1 MARGSS
7 RSRHVHRFPTTVP
20 GKFIEIKVAYDD
32 GGISSTSSRAYYMHV
47 TPVEI
52 EDAGNGVQFK
62 KFMLFSGYKSRL
74 EEAKRF
80 SEKKLNE
87 LADRARRDCE
97 TQDLAVMQVVNRVLE
112 QEDLKLQEV
121 AAT

>member
-1 MARGSS
+1 MARGAS

-52 EDAGNGVQFK
+52 EDYGDGVQIK
-62 KFMLFSGYKSRL
+62 KFMLFSGFKSRL
-74 EEAKRF
+74 EEVKRF

-87 LADRARRDCE
+87 LADRVRRDCE
-97 TQDLAVMQVVNRVLE
+97 TQDLTIMQIVNRVLD
-112 QEDLKLQEV
+112 QENLKLQE
-121 AAT
+121 AAAL